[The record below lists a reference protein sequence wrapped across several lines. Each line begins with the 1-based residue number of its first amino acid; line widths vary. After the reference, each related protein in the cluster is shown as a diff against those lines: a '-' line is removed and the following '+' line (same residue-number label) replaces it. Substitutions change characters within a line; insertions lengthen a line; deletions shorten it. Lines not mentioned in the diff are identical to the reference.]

1 LFYSTQETKKNYQ
14 ATIASNTQNLQKTGK
29 RGKEREDRTH
39 PQQKALLLRKKAPLA
54 IIIIITLSRSH
65 HKPNYCRYTHAMSET
80 RTTNPLICSQALS
93 AETNRTCVAVAHHL
107 LLLLLIIIIIPSKQ
121 QPSSKLSPTQQQQ
134 QTTLP
139 PPPFY
144 KNFNKKK
151 THETTSTP
159 FLLSLS

>member
-1 LFYSTQETKKNYQ
+1 
-14 ATIASNTQNLQKTGK
+14 
-29 RGKEREDRTH
+29 
-39 PQQKALLLRKKAPLA
+39 
-54 IIIIITLSRSH
+54 
-65 HKPNYCRYTHAMSET
+65 MSET

-159 FLLSLS
+159 FLLSLLRTLFLFYFCFNLVYRLLQDTKPVSLSLSFSLSLRL